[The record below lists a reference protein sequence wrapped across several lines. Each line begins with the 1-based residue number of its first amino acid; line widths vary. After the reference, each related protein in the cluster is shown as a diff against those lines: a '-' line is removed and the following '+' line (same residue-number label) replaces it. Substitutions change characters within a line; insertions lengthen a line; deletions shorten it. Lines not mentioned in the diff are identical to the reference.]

1 MNSDYKWYEKTG
13 VQLAESLFSFV
24 SMLRK
29 EQSYRQDE
37 NYRHLRL
44 YGNLEAY
51 SLKNYSFYRAETS
64 SAVSNRVTLNIV
76 QSMVDTVVSK
86 ITKNKPKPLFLTSGG
101 DWSAQRKAE
110 KLTQFIDGQFYATD
124 FYSKRVLAVQDSCI
138 MGTGALK
145 VYREGKKIKVERTF
159 IDELTV
165 DEQESLYGE
174 VRQISQTKRIHK
186 DVLISLFPEKK
197 AAIELAASAEISQWA
212 TNAANNRDGDMLR
225 VIESWRLRSG
235 PDADDGKHA
244 IVLDTV
250 DLFEEQYD
258 KDYFPFLFWRWSV
271 RPIGFWGQGI
281 AEQLTGI
288 QLEINKIL
296 RTIQISMHLVSIPK
310 IFIEASSKIIESHL
324 NNKIGGIIKYVG
336 TPPIEGKLGTIPPD
350 LFNQLDRLYNRAF
363 EVIGVSQL
371 SAMATKPQGL
381 NSGKALRTFND
392 IESERFMTVGQRDE
406 STVLLAATMLIDL
419 GKEIYEEFGE
429 YEVKTAGKRGMDRL
443 KWEDVHMDEDMY
455 IMQVFPVSALS
466 RDPAGRLQD
475 VQELMSAGLVGKED
489 GMKLLDFPDL
499 QRFYNFNNAGL
510 ENIERAIELM
520 IDDGDYQTP
529 EPYQNLELGLV
540 KMQQAY
546 LMYKN
551 GNAPEERLE
560 LFRRWIEDAQSILQ
574 QSKQSLLQ
582 QQQAEAEL
590 AAQAQAAQAV
600 PQLEAPIEQP
610 VEGVVPPVVVE

>member
-174 VRQISQTKRIHK
+174 IRQMSQTKRIHK
-186 DVLISLFPEKK
+186 DVLINMFPEKK

-212 TNAANNRDGDMLR
+212 TNTANNRDGDMLR

-406 STVLLAATMLIDL
+406 STVLQAATMLIDL
-419 GKEIYEEFGE
+419 GKEIYDEYGE

-590 AAQAQAAQAV
+590 AAQAEAAQAV